1 MKFNLRLIF
10 TRLGLMAALALV
22 YYEIAEFSRILAS
35 TPQNVT
41 PVWPP
46 DGFAVS
52 AVLIFGFWIWPGVLL
67 GSFFA
72 NIWAFIDQTS
82 IITIV
87 SSILEVLAIAIGT
100 TLGTLLGCFLL
111 RKSINHR
118 KQSNVISDR
127 SPLKKLTHVSKFLAF
142 TGMLGPVVNAT
153 SGVLALTLGGN
164 VPYSNFSQVWLT
176 WWVSN
181 VAGIFIFAPPL
192 LTWGEVIQTYLI
204 TSQEQWVFRI
214 QPRTFWRIA
223 EAVLLLSIVLWI
235 GRNAFWG
242 GYFIEY
248 MLIPCL
254 VWAAFR
260 FGQLGATNLIV
271 IVAAI
276 AVLGTVRGLGAFV
289 RPNLNE
295 SLMLLQCFIAVI
307 VLTTLVLN
315 AVLTEKQKAILTL
328 SNSEMELLAK
338 SAELKHTAAI
348 LEQQKAELYRKNLEL
363 AEAKKIAVDA
373 NRAKSEFLT
382 NMSHELRTP
391 LNGILGISQLLKNE
405 PNLTKQQIED
415 IAIIYESGSHLLTL
429 INDIL
434 DISKI
439 EAGKMEIEFTDFH
452 FPNFL
457 KALVEICRNSSVD
470 KKIDFNYEF
479 DASIPVIV
487 KSDEKRLRQIL
498 FNLLG
503 NAIKFTDIGTV
514 KFQVKVIHKYQQND
528 INIAKIKFTITDTG
542 VGIPIEKL
550 DRIFLPFEQV
560 GETRLKSQGTGLG
573 LAISQR
579 IAQMMDSEI
588 KVSSQLNQGSIFTF
602 ELDLM
607 EKEILTTEEVLQYID
622 DNQMEFD
629 AAFSQKMPL
638 NILLAEDNII
648 NQKVAEKLFFKLGY
662 KVNIAI
668 NGLEVMENLNRQLYD
683 VIFMDIQ
690 MPELDGI
697 ETTKAIHQEYDPSN
711 RPYIIAMTAN
721 AMECDKEK
729 CLAAGMD
736 DYITK
741 PVKVGAIIQAI
752 QLLQQKRN
760 STFNYF

>member
-1 MKFNLRLIF
+1 
-10 TRLGLMAALALV
+10 MAVLALG
-22 YYEIAEFSRILAS
+22 YYEIAQFSRILAS

-52 AVLIFGFWIWPGVLL
+52 ALLIFGFWIWPGVLV
-67 GSFFA
+67 GSFLA
-72 NIWAFIDQTS
+72 NIWAFIDHAN

-87 SSILEVLAIAIGT
+87 SSILEVLAIAVGT

-111 RKSINHR
+111 RKSISNK
-118 KQSNVISDR
+118 KQSSLMSDR
-127 SPLKKLTHVSKFLAF
+127 SPLKKLTHVSKFLFF

-153 SGVLALTLGGN
+153 AGVLALTLGGK
-164 VPYSNFSQVWLT
+164 VPYSNFTEVWLT

-181 VAGIFIFAPPL
+181 VAGIFIFAPAL

-204 TSQEQWVFRI
+204 TGQEQLVFRI

-295 SLMLLQCFIAVI
+295 SLMLLQCFITVI

-328 SNSEMELLAK
+328 SNSEMELLAT

-348 LEQQKAELYRKNLEL
+348 LEQQKTELYHKNLEL

-391 LNGILGISQLLKNE
+391 LNGILGISQLLKHE
-405 PNLTKQQIED
+405 SNLTKQQIED
-415 IAIIYESGSHLLTL
+415 IDIIYDSGSHLLTL

-452 FPNFL
+452 FLNFL
-457 KALVEICRNSSVD
+457 KGLLEICRNSCVD

-479 DASIPVIV
+479 DANIPIIV

-503 NAIKFTDIGTV
+503 NAIKFTDVGIV
-514 KFQVKVIHKYQQND
+514 KFQVKLIYKYQNND
-528 INIAKIKFTITDTG
+528 THIAKVQFIITDTG
-542 VGIPIEKL
+542 VGIPVEKL
-550 DRIFLPFEQV
+550 DKIFLAFEQI

-588 KVSSQLNQGSIFTF
+588 KVSSQLNQGSVFSF
-602 ELDLM
+602 ELDLI
-607 EKEILTTEEVLQYID
+607 EKEILTTEELLQYID
-622 DNQMEFD
+622 SNQIEFD
-629 AAFSQKMPL
+629 TTFSQKMPL
-638 NILLAEDNII
+638 KILLAEDNII

-668 NGLEVMENLNRQLYD
+668 NGLEVMENLTRQLYD

-690 MPELDGI
+690 MPGLDGI

-721 AMECDKEK
+721 AMECDKEQ

-741 PVKVGAIIQAI
+741 PIKVGAIIQAI

-760 STFNYF
+760 SGFNYF